1 MAKKDINQSEFSE
14 ETKLKLDLFRECFR
28 EWFPVFVHNP
38 FVSHIYVYDL
48 FAGSGKDPAN
58 NPGSPIIL
66 FQESRGNEK
75 QHCKSLSR
83 DGAPHVIFA
92 FNELESSKCAEL
104 EKNVREEHSSC
115 KSQCTES
122 TCPFDKSF
130 VFGQRDFSDLINN
143 SSNFNQILA
152 NKKFAKFIL
161 LDQYGFKQ
169 INDEV
174 FLKLVNSPNTDFIF
188 FIASSF
194 VKRFKNMPAVTSYF
208 DKNQI
213 KYDETKPK
221 ECHRVI
227 TSYFRNLIPEN
238 MDYYLHSFTI
248 QKGTN
253 YYGLIFGTNHSL
265 GMEKFVK
272 VCWKHDKQAGES
284 NCNINDDFEPGTLFY
299 DSNNTVKRVDMQ
311 ARLESM
317 ILESKIS
324 DNVTGLKFTL
334 KNGCEPK
341 LFVDTVKNL
350 LKQGKIKVDG
360 VFNSQSSNIHRVNQY
375 NIIVV

>member
-143 SSNFNQILA
+143 SST
-152 NKKFAKFIL
+152 
-161 LDQYGFKQ
+161 
-169 INDEV
+169 
-174 FLKLVNSPNTDFIF
+174 SF
-188 FIASSF
+188 FIPS
-194 VKRFKNMPAVTSYF
+194 
-208 DKNQI
+208 
-213 KYDETKPK
+213 
-221 ECHRVI
+221 
-227 TSYFRNLIPEN
+227 
-238 MDYYLHSFTI
+238 
-248 QKGTN
+248 
-253 YYGLIFGTNHSL
+253 
-265 GMEKFVK
+265 
-272 VCWKHDKQAGES
+272 
-284 NCNINDDFEPGTLFY
+284 
-299 DSNNTVKRVDMQ
+299 
-311 ARLESM
+311 
-317 ILESKIS
+317 
-324 DNVTGLKFTL
+324 
-334 KNGCEPK
+334 
-341 LFVDTVKNL
+341 NL
-350 LKQGKIKVDG
+350 LGLL
-360 VFNSQSSNIHRVNQY
+360 H
-375 NIIVV
+375 